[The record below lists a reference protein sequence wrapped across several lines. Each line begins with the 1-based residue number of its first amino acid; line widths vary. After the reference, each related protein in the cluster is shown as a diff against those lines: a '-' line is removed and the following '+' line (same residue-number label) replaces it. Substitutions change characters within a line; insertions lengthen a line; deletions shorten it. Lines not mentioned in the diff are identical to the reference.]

1 MKIALVDPSLFTWP
15 YDRALAGAM
24 HDHGHDVRIYGKAL
38 PKGDAR
44 NDDAL
49 YAPVFYRSLA
59 SPALRRMPRG
69 AARLWKGLSHVG
81 SMRRLESELAD
92 WRPDAIHFQWLPLPV
107 VDARFVGRFR
117 RIAPLVL
124 TVHDT
129 LPFNGAPGSGLQNL
143 GAKDVWS
150 GFERLV
156 VHTRQGE
163 ERLRAQGIAPKR
175 IARVAHG
182 LLHAD
187 GPLPAPKG
195 DAHEA
200 TPEQPVEFLMFGQIK
215 PYKGIDVL
223 IRALARLSD
232 SVRSRCRVRIAGRP
246 YMDMAP
252 LIQLAR
258 ELGVDDQIVFDLRF
272 VPDEDIAGM
281 MARADAL
288 LFPYREIEASG
299 VLMAAIAHARPIV
312 ASRLGAFGELVD
324 DGKSGFLVPPGDDR
338 ALAAAMSLMILQPDV
353 RERLSDGMAKLR
365 DAIPHWDDIARQTVG
380 LYRALGESQRLGW
393 KPAISGERPR
403 VA

>member
-24 HDHGHDVRIYGKAL
+24 HEQGHDVRIYGKAL
-38 PKGDAR
+38 PKGDER
-44 NDDAL
+44 CDDPL
-49 YAPVFYRSLA
+49 FAPSFYRSLA
-59 SPALRRMPRG
+59 TPLLGRLPRG
-69 AARLWKGLSHVG
+69 AARIWKGLSHVG
-81 SMRRLESELAD
+81 SMRRLAEELAL
-92 WRPDAIHFQWLPLPV
+92 WQPDVIHFQWLPLPV
-107 VDARFVGRFR
+107 IDARFVARFR

-150 GFERLV
+150 AFERLI

-163 ERLRAQGIAPKR
+163 ERLRAQGIAPGR
-175 IARVAHG
+175 IMRVPHG
-182 LLHAD
+182 LLHAE
-187 GPLPAPKG
+187 GALPAPKT

-200 TPEQPVEFLMFGQIK
+200 SPEQPVEFLMFGQIK
-215 PYKGIDVL
+215 PYKGVDVL

-246 YMDMAP
+246 FMDMAP
-252 LIQLAR
+252 LVELAR
-258 ELGVDDQIVFDLRF
+258 ELGVERQIVFDLRF
-272 VPDEDIAGM
+272 IPDGEIAEM

-299 VLMAAIAHARPIV
+299 VLMAAIAHGRPIV
-312 ASRLGAFGELVD
+312 ASRLGAFGELIV
-324 DGKSGFLVPPGDDR
+324 DGKSGFLVPPADDR
-338 ALAAAMSLMILQPDV
+338 ALAGALSLMILQPDV
-353 RERLSDGMAKLR
+353 RERMAVGIAKLR
-365 DAIPHWDDIARQTVG
+365 DAIPGWDEIARETVG
-380 LYRALGESQRLGW
+380 IYRALGESQRLGW
-393 KPAISGERPR
+393 KPAISSERPR